1 MGACGSR
8 PKVREES
15 RSGLSKKNNRG
26 RRRIL
31 RRRVLSHKID
41 AVHSF
46 GNTKL
51 SQTNS
56 ALQISRRASDAA
68 WFDSTSA
75 LDSECDDEFYSVYDD
90 GLSEIASRPSDC
102 SPRAGDIAESKQA
115 SVFSDQQ
122 QKLRVHSHNYGRS
135 SSFLKS
141 AKTSVQP
148 KDSGLRP
155 EGVQAEA
162 TSVSAGELS
171 ISHADGIGED
181 KKLTPDNCGLLPNT
195 CLPCLSST
203 ALSLEKRRP
212 TSPETPN
219 SRRKSL
225 SKLSFKWRE
234 SYADMTLYSPKAL
247 KQKPLA
253 GSNIPFC
260 SIDKQT
266 IGSWSPIE
274 PCSFKVRGKNYFR
287 DKKKEFAPS
296 SAAFYPIGADVFLS
310 QRKIDH
316 IARFVQLPA
325 INMAGDVPSILV
337 VNVQI
342 PLYPATI
349 FQSDSDGEGMN
360 VVLYFKASEKY
371 SKELPEQFREHISKL
386 INDEVERVK
395 GFPLDTIASFR
406 ERLKILGRV
415 ANVEN
420 LTLSTTEKTLMNAY
434 NEKPVLS
441 RPQHEFFLGEN
452 YFEIDLDVHRFNY
465 IARKGVEGFI
475 ERLKHCILDFGLTIQ
490 GNKAEDLPEH
500 ILCAIRLNKVDHTNF
515 NQIGF

>member
-1 MGACGSR
+1 MGVCGST
-8 PKVREES
+8 PKVKEDGL
-15 RSGLSKKNNRG
+15 SGLSRKKNRK

-31 RRRVLSHKID
+31 RRRVSSRKID

-46 GNTKL
+46 GDTKL

-102 SPRAGDIAESKQA
+102 SPRAGDIAEGRQG

-122 QKLRVHSHNYGRS
+122 PKLRAHSHIYGRS

-141 AKTSVQP
+141 AKTSAQP
-148 KDSGLRP
+148 KDSALRS

-162 TSVSAGELS
+162 TSVSAGHVS
-171 ISHADGIGED
+171 ISHVDG
-181 KKLTPDNCGLLPNT
+181 TSVNCGLLPNA

-234 SYADMTLYSPKAL
+234 GYTDMTLYSPKAL

-253 GSNIPFC
+253 GSSIPFC

-266 IGSWSPIE
+266 VGSWSPIE

-287 DKKKEFAPS
+287 DKKKESAPS
-296 SAAFYPIGADVFLS
+296 SAAFYPLGADIFLS

-325 INMAGDVPSILV
+325 INIAGDVPSILV
-337 VNVQI
+337 VNIQI
-342 PLYPATI
+342 PLYPTGI
-349 FQSDSDGEGMN
+349 FQSENDGEGMN

-371 SKELPEQFREHISKL
+371 SKELPEHFREQICKL

-395 GFPLDTIASFR
+395 GFPLDTIAPFR

-420 LTLSTTEKTLMNAY
+420 LTLGTTEKKLMNAY

-452 YFEIDLDVHRFNY
+452 YFEIDLDVHRFSY
-465 IARKGVEGFI
+465 IARKGFEGFI

-490 GNKAEDLPEH
+490 GNKTEDLPEH
-500 ILCAIRLNKVDHTNF
+500 ILCAIRLNKVDHSNF